1 MAKSKSFYFIF
12 GMILLSLALGIFNS
26 YFFVFVNAL
35 FISEIGTS
43 KLPMAYLLSGF
54 GGLLITW
61 LFNSSEKRWGFAKAS
76 TGFGLLFAGVMLAIW
91 VAYVEGLYL
100 YFLIFF
106 AYAWLW
112 VSSNFTS
119 LVFWKL
125 PSNIF
130 NLEETKK
137 YNGIISSGE
146 GISSIISYLSVP
158 ALLTL
163 DFFTRDK
170 FLMISFFG
178 MLSFTVITFI
188 LSRGIAARPV
198 VKQTDDNTNNAENQK
213 KISKEPYFRFI
224 FSAVMLA
231 VVIQFL
237 VDYSLMEV
245 SASQMSDP
253 LVLASYFSLLFGGMR
268 ILELILK
275 SFFSKFL
282 VKQYG
287 VFISLS
293 TMIFALGFI
302 TIIGISSYF
311 IGYLSILLIV
321 SSMSK
326 VFERSLY
333 RSVYAPTI
341 NLLYQAYPIEKRGLT
356 QNYADGFGKTIGQL
370 IAAILIFIVS
380 TAESFEYRVLFL
392 LVLVFVILIIWL
404 LVSRRL
410 IYFYKIELSNILN
423 SLTASIKAEIV
434 EDQIATQK
442 EDVLLIN
449 KSQHLGPV
457 DQVMQIIHKFLSYD
471 PNDGSK
477 ISNNPSSDFIEKNS
491 ENEERAFVSETE
503 NLIETVKSC
512 SAPQLQKILEQLVP
526 LKQSHQHYG
535 RLLQL
540 IELFLQTS
548 LIQQSANFNFYNS
561 QKNLKVTDFLYTSV
575 IQNLVNKQVQRLE
588 NQEYY
593 FLLEERIQKYTYLL
607 ICHKDLGK
615 SYPELDKL
623 ILAEIDSTKNDIL
636 LCLSFKHDPLTVHQ
650 ITTMINQ
657 GDKSEE
663 LISLELL
670 ELILNEQEK
679 KWILPIF
686 KEKNQDKVLVKL
698 ERDFAQV
705 GLGNEKR
712 LLSILA
718 AFKLDI
724 PNLIKAKALVALQL
738 DFPSSSNQD
747 LVNTIKKNNVNL
759 NLVAI
764 NLGIEEGKASQV
776 NTVGMDDSP
785 LKPRIEQNSIVR
797 EEKSLHYSYWI
808 DTNEKEQVKD
818 RINHKMQPIFNTLFP
833 VVFPLEKLN

>member
-1 MAKSKSFYFIF
+1 MAKSKSSYFIF

-26 YFFVFVNAL
+26 YFFVFINAL
-35 FISEIGTS
+35 FISEIGTN

-76 TGFGLLFAGVMLAIW
+76 TGFGLFFAVVMLAIW

-100 YFLIFF
+100 YYLIFF

-125 PSNIF
+125 PSNIL

-158 ALLTL
+158 VLLTL

-178 MLSFTVITFI
+178 MLSFSAITFI
-188 LSRGIAARPV
+188 LSRGIASRPV
-198 VKQTDDNTNNAENQK
+198 VKLAVENTTNDENQK
-213 KISKEPYFRFI
+213 KITKEPYFRFI
-224 FSAVMLA
+224 FLSVMLA

-237 VDYSLMEV
+237 IDFSLMEV
-245 SASQMSDP
+245 SANQMSDP

-287 VFISLS
+287 VFISLT

-302 TIIGISSYF
+302 TIIGISSYL

-370 IAAILIFIVS
+370 IAAVLIFIVS

-392 LVLVFVILIIWL
+392 LVLVFVILVVWV
-404 LVSRRL
+404 LVSKRL
-410 IYFYKIELSNILN
+410 IFFYKIELSNILN
-423 SLTASIKAEIV
+423 SLTGSKTRETEGDMSTAK
-434 EDQIATQK
+434 K
-442 EDVLLIN
+442 ENGIQAN
-449 KSQHLGPV
+449 KSLHLGTV
-457 DQVMQIIHKFLSYD
+457 DQVMQTIHKILAIETIE
-471 PNDGSK
+471 GSV
-477 ISNNPSSDFIEKNS
+477 SANATSSDFVEKNS
-491 ENEERAFVSETE
+491 ENEETALVSETE
-503 NLIETVKSC
+503 NFIEIIKSC
-512 SAPQLQKILEQLVP
+512 SIPQLQKILAQVIP
-526 LKQSHQHYG
+526 LRKSHQNFG

-540 IELFLQTS
+540 IELFVHTNLLRKS
-548 LIQQSANFNFYNS
+548 SNFNFYNS

-575 IQNLVNKQVQRLE
+575 LQNSVNNQEQSIG

-607 ICHKDLGK
+607 ICHKELAK

-623 ILAEIDSTKNDIL
+623 ILAEIDGTKNDIL
-636 LCLSFKHDPLTVHQ
+636 FCLSFKHDPSTINQ
-650 ITTMINQ
+650 IVTMINQ
-657 GDKSEE
+657 GDKSQE

-670 ELILNEQEK
+670 ELILEEQEK
-679 KWILPIF
+679 KWVLPIF
-686 KEKNQDKVLVKL
+686 KENTTDLVLGKL
-698 ERDFAQV
+698 ESDFAQV
-705 GLGNEKR
+705 ILGNEKR

-724 PNLIKAKALVALQL
+724 PNLIRAKALEALL
-738 DFPSSSNQD
+738 LHFPSYSNQN
-747 LVNTIKKNNVNL
+747 LAKTILKNNVDL
-759 NLVAI
+759 NSLAKD
-764 NLGIEEGKASQV
+764 LEIEEGEV
-776 NTVGMDDSP
+776 NQGSTVGIGNTTVIP
-785 LKPRIEQNSIVR
+785 
-797 EEKSLHYSYWI
+797 KSEHISLRKEGRSLNYSYWMGNAELMER
-808 DTNEKEQVKD
+808 DSVAEKLLQT
-818 RINHKMQPIFNTLFP
+818 INKKLFSE
-833 VVFPLEKLN
+833 VFPMEKLN

>member
-1 MAKSKSFYFIF
+1 MAKSKSSFFII

-43 KLPMAYLLSGF
+43 KLPLAYLLSGF

-61 LFNSSEKRWGFAKAS
+61 LFNSTEKRWGFAKAS
-76 TGFGLLFAGVMLAIW
+76 TGFGLFFAFVMLAIW

-146 GISSIISYLSVP
+146 GISSIVSYLSVP

-188 LSRGIAARPV
+188 LSRGIVARPV
-198 VKQTDDNTNNAENQK
+198 VRQTEENTTNTENQK

-224 FSAVMLA
+224 FLAVMLA

-237 VDYSLMEV
+237 VDFSLMEV

-302 TIIGISSYF
+302 TLIGISSFF

-321 SSMSK
+321 SSLSK

-370 IAAILIFIVS
+370 IAAILIFSVS
-380 TAESFEYRVLFL
+380 TIQNFEYRVLFL
-392 LVLVFVILIIWL
+392 LLLVFAILIVWL
-404 LVSRRL
+404 LVSKKL
-410 IYFYKIELSNILN
+410 IYFYKIELSKILN
-423 SLTASIKAEIV
+423 SLTGSKAREN
-434 EDQIATQK
+434 
-442 EDVLLIN
+442 EDVLVTI
-449 KSQHLGPV
+449 KKEEV
-457 DQVMQIIHKFLSYD
+457 DQRNYSQNSRSVEQAMQTIHKFLSIGTID
-471 PNDGSK
+471 LSGSSK
-477 ISNNPSSDFIEKNS
+477 DSSSDLIKKNS
-491 ENEERAFVSETE
+491 ENEESRLVSETL
-503 NLIETVKSC
+503 NFIEIIKSC
-512 SAPQLQKILEQLVP
+512 SVPQLQKILDQVVP
-526 LKQSHQHYG
+526 LKHSHQHYG

-548 LIQQSANFNFYNS
+548 LIQKSANFNFYNS

-575 IQNLVNKQVQRLE
+575 IQNLVNGQAQSLG

-593 FLLEERIQKYTYLL
+593 YLLEERIQKYTYLL

-623 ILAEIDSTKNDIL
+623 ILEEIDGTKNDIL
-636 LCLSFKHDPLTVHQ
+636 FCLSFKHDPLTVNQ
-650 ITTMINQ
+650 ITLMINQ

-670 ELILNEQEK
+670 ELILEEQEK

-686 KEKNQDKVLVKL
+686 KEKNLDKILVKL

-705 GLGNEKR
+705 PLGKEKR

-724 PNLIKAKALVALQL
+724 PNLIKAKALEVLL
-738 DFPSSSNQD
+738 LHFPNSSNQI
-747 LVNTIKKNNVNL
+747 LAKTIKKNNLNL
-759 NLVAI
+759 NL
-764 NLGIEEGKASQV
+764 LGIEANKLSQASAAGID
-776 NTVGMDDSP
+776 NSP
-785 LKPRIEQNSIVR
+785 PKTKIERNNLLR
-797 EEKSLHYSYWI
+797 EETSLHYSYWM
-808 DTNEKEQVKD
+808 DTNETEQVKNQ
-818 RINHKMQPIFNTLFP
+818 INEKMQPIFNTLFP

>member
-1 MAKSKSFYFIF
+1 MSKSKSSYFIV

-43 KLPMAYLLSGF
+43 KLPLAYLLSGF

-76 TGFGLLFAGVMLAIW
+76 TGFGLFFAGVMLAIW

-188 LSRGIAARPV
+188 LSRGIAAKPV
-198 VKQTDDNTNNAENQK
+198 VKQTDVNTTNSENQK
-213 KISKEPYFRFI
+213 KISKESYFRFI
-224 FSAVMLA
+224 FLAVMLS

-237 VDYSLMEV
+237 IDFSLMEV
-245 SASQMSDP
+245 SANQMSDP

-321 SSMSK
+321 SSLSK

-380 TAESFEYRVLFL
+380 TVQSFEYRVFFL
-392 LVLVFVILIIWL
+392 LVLVFVILIVWL
-404 LVSRRL
+404 LVSKRL
-410 IYFYKIELSNILN
+410 IFYYKIELSNILH
-423 SLTASIKAEIV
+423 SLTGSINPEAV
-434 EDQIATQK
+434 EHK
-442 EDVLLIN
+442 EVGNMEDRLLSN
-449 KSQHLGPV
+449 ESHHLGPI
-457 DQVMQIIHKFLSYD
+457 DQVMQTIHKFIS
-471 PNDGSK
+471 NDTIDGYK
-477 ISNNPSSDFIEKNS
+477 ISNDPSSHFIENNS
-491 ENEERAFVSETE
+491 ENEERVFVSETQ

-512 SAPQLQKILEQLVP
+512 SASQLQKILDQLVP

-548 LIQQSANFNFYNS
+548 LIQKSANFNFYNS

-575 IQNLVNKQVQRLE
+575 IQNLVNGQTQSLG

-593 FLLEERIQKYTYLL
+593 YLLEERIQKYTYLL

-623 ILAEIDSTKNDIL
+623 ILAEIDGTKNDIL
-636 LCLSFKHDPLTVHQ
+636 FCLSFKHDPLTVNQ
-650 ITTMINQ
+650 ITLMINQ

-670 ELILNEQEK
+670 ELILEEQEK

-686 KEKNQDKVLVKL
+686 KEKNPEKILVKL

-705 GLGNEKR
+705 HLGKEKR

-724 PNLIKAKALVALQL
+724 PNLIKAKALEELL
-738 DFPSSSNQD
+738 LHFPNSSNQN
-747 LVNTIKKNNVNL
+747 LANTIKKNNLNL
-759 NLVAI
+759 NLFGLD
-764 NLGIEEGKASQV
+764 LGIEENEISQSSK
-776 NTVGMDDSP
+776 VGLDNSS
-785 LKPRIEQNSIVR
+785 LTPRMEQSSLLR
-797 EEKSLHYSYWI
+797 EEISLHYSYWM
-808 DTNEKEQVKD
+808 DTNKTGQVKN
-818 RINHKMQPIFNTLFP
+818 RISQKMQPIFNTLFP

>member
-1 MAKSKSFYFIF
+1 MAKSKSSYFIF

-26 YFFVFVNAL
+26 YFFVFINAL
-35 FISEIGTS
+35 FISEIGTN

-76 TGFGLLFAGVMLAIW
+76 TGFGLFFAVVMLVIW
-91 VAYVEGLYL
+91 MAYVEGLYL
-100 YFLIFF
+100 YYLIFF

-125 PSNIF
+125 PSNSL

-158 ALLTL
+158 VLLTL

-178 MLSFTVITFI
+178 MLSFSAITFI
-188 LSRGIAARPV
+188 LSRGIATRTV
-198 VKQTDDNTNNAENQK
+198 VKQTDENTKNAENQK
-213 KISKEPYFRFI
+213 KITKEPYFRFI
-224 FSAVMLA
+224 FLSVMLA

-237 VDYSLMEV
+237 IDFSLMEV
-245 SASQMSDP
+245 SANQMSDP

-268 ILELILK
+268 ILELVLK

-287 VFISLS
+287 VYISLT

-302 TIIGISSYF
+302 TLIGISSYL

-341 NLLYQAYPIEKRGLT
+341 NLLYQAYPIEKRGPT

-370 IAAILIFIVS
+370 IAAVLIFIVS

-392 LVLVFVILIIWL
+392 LVLVFVILIIWVF
-404 LVSRRL
+404 VSKRL
-410 IYFYKIELSNILN
+410 IFFYKIELSNILN
-423 SLTASIKAEIV
+423 SLTGSKTLETEVDLSTAKKENGMLIV
-434 EDQIATQK
+434 KPQ
-442 EDVLLIN
+442 
-449 KSQHLGPV
+449 QHGAV
-457 DQVMQIIHKFLSYD
+457 DQVMQTIHKILSIETIED
-471 PNDGSK
+471 SVSAK
-477 ISNNPSSDFIEKNS
+477 ATSSDFVEKNS
-491 ENEERAFVSETE
+491 KNGETVLVSETE
-503 NLIETVKSC
+503 NLIEIIKSC
-512 SAPQLQKILEQLVP
+512 SAPQLQKILAQVIP
-526 LKQSHQHYG
+526 LRQSHQNFG

-540 IELFLQTS
+540 IELFLHS
-548 LIQQSANFNFYNS
+548 NLLRKNSNFNFYNS

-575 IQNLVNKQVQRLE
+575 LQNLVNKQDKSLG

-593 FLLEERIQKYTYLL
+593 YLLEERIQKYTYLL
-607 ICHKDLGK
+607 ICHKELGK

-623 ILAEIDSTKNDIL
+623 ILAEIDGTKNDIL
-636 LCLSFKHDPLTVHQ
+636 FSLSFKHDPSTINQ
-650 ITTMINQ
+650 ILTMINQ
-657 GDKSEE
+657 GDKSQE

-670 ELILNEQEK
+670 ELILQEQEK

-686 KEKNQDKVLVKL
+686 KENTFDMVLSKL
-698 ERDFAQV
+698 ENDFAQV
-705 GLGNEKR
+705 IIGNENR

-724 PNLIKAKALVALQL
+724 PNLIRAKALETLL
-738 DFPSSSNQD
+738 LHFPTYSNKN
-747 LVNTIKKNNVNL
+747 LAKTILKNNADL
-759 NLVAI
+759 NSLAVD
-764 NLGIEEGKASQV
+764 LEIENGEMIQGG
-776 NTVGMDDSP
+776 TVGMGNTTVIPKREPIS
-785 LKPRIEQNSIVR
+785 RR
-797 EEKSLHYSYWI
+797 EEGRSLNYSYWMGNTELI
-808 DTNEKEQVKD
+808 EMDSVAGKLLQT
-818 RINHKMQPIFNTLFP
+818 IHKKLFLE
-833 VVFPLEKLN
+833 VFPMEKLN